1 MPLGNSTFKFLMIDS
16 EGNESSIVTCKY
28 ECTPVANY
36 DCDQAIF
43 VLKQNLVARGESI
56 DLDGSG
62 NEIVYMADSAV
73 AKDEKVYY
81 LIYKYIKNNEDV
93 LIKTGDIFAFD
104 VIDANI
110 FRAAISSK
118 GAISFTDF

>member
-1 MPLGNSTFKFLMIDS
+1 
-16 EGNESSIVTCKY
+16 
-28 ECTPVANY
+28 
-36 DCDQAIF
+36 
-43 VLKQNLVARGESI
+43 
-56 DLDGSG
+56 
-62 NEIVYMADSAV
+62 MADSAV